1 MTTSRERRGSSP
13 LSQRPNIIFIMS
25 DDHAAHAISAYGSAI
40 NETPHIDRVAR
51 EGVRLDRCF
60 CTNSIC
66 TPSRAAILTGTYSHV
81 NGVYTLADAFDG
93 RQDTVQARMQRAGY
107 QTAIVGKWH
116 LGHGGHADPT
126 GFDYWTVLP
135 GQGDYHDPELITA
148 GGRTRIDGYAT
159 DIITDLSLDWMR
171 QRDTDR
177 PFLLFLHHKAP
188 HRPWEPDEKHAHMY
202 QDIDIPVPDTF
213 DDDLAGRSFAAR
225 SAQLRIED
233 LNLTDVKE
241 PWPDTMTPEEVKHW
255 KYQRYI
261 KDYLRCIAS
270 VDDNVGRV
278 LSYLDDEG
286 IADDTVVI
294 YTSDQGFFLGD
305 HGWFDKRFMYEESL
319 RMPFVMRYPRE
330 IPPGSTCDHII
341 TNVDFAPTFLDYA
354 GEQSAEQVQG
364 RSFRSVA
371 AGDGPA
377 GTWRN
382 GMYYRYWMHN
392 DPDHHVV
399 AHYGIRTD
407 RYKLIYYYG
416 DPLGH
421 QGAMLPKTPPE
432 WELFDLERD
441 PREVRNVYAD
451 PAYADVL
458 MELKAE
464 LARLQRG
471 AGDEPYVEDGSA
483 ADP

>member
-1 MTTSRERRGSSP
+1 M
-13 LSQRPNIIFIMS
+13 SQRPNIIFIMS

-40 NETPHIDRVAR
+40 NGTPHIDRLAR

-66 TPSRAAILTGTYSHV
+66 APSRAAILTGTYSHV
-81 NGVYTLADAFDG
+81 NGVYTLADDFDG

-126 GFDYWTVLP
+126 GFDYWAVLP
-135 GQGDYHDPELITA
+135 GQGDYHDPEFITA

-159 DIITDLSLDWMR
+159 DIITDLALDWLR
-171 QRDTDR
+171 NRDADK

-188 HRPWEPDEKHAHMY
+188 HRPWEPDGRHADMY
-202 QDIDIPVPDTF
+202 EDIDIPVPDTF
-213 DDDLAGRSFAAR
+213 DDDLVGRSFAAR
-225 SAQLRIED
+225 SAQMRIED
-233 LNLTDVKE
+233 LTLTDVKK
-241 PWPDTMTPEEVKHW
+241 PWPDTMTPKEVKHW

-270 VDDNVGRV
+270 VDDNVGRM
-278 LSYLDDEG
+278 LSCLDTDG
-286 IADDTVVI
+286 IADDTVII

-319 RMPFVMRYPRE
+319 RMPFLMRYPRE
-330 IPPGSTCDHII
+330 VPPGTTCDHII
-341 TNVDFAPTFLDYA
+341 TNVDVAPTFLDYA
-354 GEQSAEQVQG
+354 GEQPAERMQG
-364 RSFRSVA
+364 RSFRSMV
-371 AGDGPA
+371 AGDRHG

-399 AHYGIRTD
+399 AHYGIRTE

-421 QGAMLPKTPPE
+421 RGAMGPKTPPE

-441 PREVRNVYAD
+441 PREVRNVYND

-458 MELKAE
+458 VELNAE
-464 LARLQRG
+464 LERLQRE
-471 AGDEPYVEDGSA
+471 AGDEPYVEDGA
-483 ADP
+483 AAGR

>member
-1 MTTSRERRGSSP
+1 
-13 LSQRPNIIFIMS
+13 MS
-25 DDHAAHAISAYGSAI
+25 DDHASHAISAYGSEI
-40 NETPHIDRVAR
+40 NETPHIDRIAG

-81 NGVYTLADAFDG
+81 NGVYTLLDAFDG
-93 RQDTVQARMQRAGY
+93 RQDTVQARMQRAEY
-107 QTAIVGKWH
+107 QTAMVGKWH

-126 GFDYWTVLP
+126 GFDYWAVLP
-135 GQGDYHDPELITA
+135 GQGDYHDPEFITEA
-148 GGRTRIDGYAT
+148 GRTRIDGYAT

-171 QRDTDR
+171 GRDTGK

-188 HRPWEPDEKHAHMY
+188 HRPWEPDDKHADMY
-202 QDIDIPVPDTF
+202 EDIDIPVPATF
-213 DDDLAGRSFAAR
+213 DDDLVGRSFAAR
-225 SAQLRIED
+225 SAKMRIED
-233 LNLTDVKE
+233 LNLTDTKCTY
-241 PWPDTMTPEEVKHW
+241 PDTMTPEEVRHW

-278 LSYLDDEG
+278 LDYLDDEG
-286 IADDTVVI
+286 IADDTVII

-330 IPPGSTCDHII
+330 IPPGSTCDNIM

-354 GEQSAEQVQG
+354 GEQPAERVQG
-364 RSFRSVA
+364 RSFRSVV

-377 GTWRN
+377 GAWRN

-421 QGAMLPKTPPE
+421 RGAMLPKTPPE
-432 WELFDLERD
+432 WELFDLQED
-441 PREVRNVYAD
+441 PQEVNNVYGHPD
-451 PAYADVL
+451 YADVVVE
-458 MELKAE
+458 MKAE
-464 LARLQRG
+464 LERLQRE
-471 AGDEPYVEDGSA
+471 AGDEPYVEGQVS
-483 ADP
+483 